1 MILKKTF
8 HACVAAAAL
17 LLATGA
23 QAETVLRFG
32 HPNVVGE
39 MSSKLYDEFV
49 ARIAERTNGEVTI
62 QVFPGE
68 QLGKETEMVQQLRD
82 GVLDMTAASMAATST
97 LVPAM
102 EIPSAP
108 FLWQNWL
115 EAEAVISGAAM
126 QPAFDELEEKHNI
139 IPLTKIWYWGWR
151 NFTLSDKPVRTPDDM
166 AGLKIRV
173 PESPVWVEMIRG
185 IGAAPTPIPF
195 SDVYTA
201 LQQGTVDGQENP
213 IPTIYARK
221 FYEVQGYIVMSRH
234 MLQNNMILMNKD
246 SMARLDPRHQRIILE
261 EVGAASAKMT
271 LLQQRAEENMLKE
284 IAATTEITIIDDPDR
299 AAFAERST
307 EAVFTALA
315 ERWGE
320 DRIAAV
326 RKAIETIRG
335 Q

>member
-8 HACVAAAAL
+8 HVCVAAAAL

-234 MLQNNMILMNKD
+234 MLQNNMILINKD
-246 SMARLDPRHQRIILE
+246 SMARLDPRYQRIILE

-315 ERWGE
+315 ERW
-320 DRIAAV
+320 
-326 RKAIETIRG
+326 
-335 Q
+335 